1 MNSIFI
7 SIVENV
13 KRNFKLTKEHLS
25 KYLLVILIN
34 ALLIAINVINP
45 KEIGK
50 LTNSIITKD
59 GEALYV
65 SILIV
70 TILTFIDTL
79 ISLFKS
85 KILSNIFYSIVESIN
100 NTLFNKVVGLNIK
113 YFDEFNIGEFLARFG
128 KDTQNIATFFTHSII
143 EILVDIMKVL
153 IIGYLVSKINIYLLI
168 STFFLLPITNIVTKL
183 YSKKVKEYNID
194 LSMEQERYYNFL
206 YENVSGIRE
215 IRSLNLVH
223 ESSKK
228 HSELTKKIKKMNIDI
243 ARTYQKNEAIS
254 KVINSLNSMITIGVG
269 GCLVYLSVIT
279 ISQFITYVA
288 YVAILSQSI
297 RNLFRFFINYQ
308 EIIISFERIDQ
319 IMNLEEEDS
328 VTAEYANNMKLD
340 GAIEFKNVEFSYL
353 NDNDVLKNV
362 SFSIKPKGKVALIG
376 KSGEGKS
383 TIFNLLLKLYS
394 PQKGKIII
402 NDINISDINGFQVR
416 NNITVISQRPFL
428 FNMSI
433 KENFKIIKPNV
444 TMKEIEEVCK
454 KAYAHEFINKLP
466 NKYNTIIGRN
476 GNNFS
481 LGQIQRLSI
490 ARGLLRNTPIILFDE
505 ATSSLDNES
514 QSYIKKAID
523 DLAVDKTVIIIAHR
537 LSTIKD
543 ADNILVLNDGD
554 IIAQGNHAE
563 LFRDNFFYRELY
575 KTEFNISK

>member
-13 KRNFKLTKEHLS
+13 KKNFKLIKEYLS
-25 KYLLVILIN
+25 EYLLVIFIN

-50 LTNSIITKD
+50 LTNSIITKN
-59 GEALYV
+59 GEALYI

-70 TILTFIDTL
+70 AMLTL
-79 ISLFKS
+79 IDILISFFKS
-85 KILSNIFYSIVESIN
+85 KILSNIFYSIIKNIN
-100 NTLFNKVVGLNIK
+100 DTLFNKVLGLNIK
-113 YFDEFNIGEFLARFG
+113 YFDELDIGEFLARFG
-128 KDTQNIATFFTHSII
+128 KDTQNIATFFAHSFI
-143 EILVDIMKVL
+143 EIIVDFMKVL

-168 STFFLLPITNIVTKL
+168 SAIFLLPITNIITKL
-183 YSKKVKEYNID
+183 YSKKIREYNIN
-194 LSMEQERYYNFL
+194 LSIEQERYYNFL

-223 ESSKK
+223 ESIKK
-228 HSELTKKIKKMNIDI
+228 HWELTKKIKKMNIDI
-243 ARTYQKNEAIS
+243 SRTYQKNEGIS
-254 KVINSLNSMITIGVG
+254 KIINSLNSMITIGVG
-269 GCLVYLSVIT
+269 GCLVYFSVIT

-288 YVAILSQSI
+288 YVAILSQSL

-308 EIIISFERIDQ
+308 EIIVSFERVEQ
-319 IMNLEEEDS
+319 IMKLKEADATISKCINNL
-328 VTAEYANNMKLD
+328 KLD

-353 NDNDVLKNV
+353 NNNNVLKNI
-362 SFSIKPKGKVALIG
+362 SFYIEPKGKVALVG

-394 PQKGKIII
+394 PQKGKIRI
-402 NDINISDINGFQVR
+402 NNININDINGFQVR

-444 TMKEIEEVCK
+444 TMEEIEEVCR
-454 KAYAHEFINKLP
+454 KAYAHEFIDKLP
-466 NKYNTIIGRN
+466 NRYNTIIGRN
-476 GNNFS
+476 GNNLS
-481 LGQIQRLSI
+481 LGQVQRLSI

-554 IIAQGNHAE
+554 IIAHGNHAE
-563 LFRDNFFYRELY
+563 LFRENFFYRELY
-575 KTEFNISK
+575 RTEFNISK